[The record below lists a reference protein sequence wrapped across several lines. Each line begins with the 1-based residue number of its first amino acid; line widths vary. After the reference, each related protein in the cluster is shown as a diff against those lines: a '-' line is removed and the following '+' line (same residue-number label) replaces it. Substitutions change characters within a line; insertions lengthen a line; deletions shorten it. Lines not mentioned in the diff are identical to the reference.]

1 MLFEELEAADSLR
14 LLPLAAGEA
23 VRDEGA
29 EGEWEKAADDGR
41 EEAGDTGAARMERRW
56 GSVWG
61 DSGVSNLASEREIED
76 SASSEEQGISTA
88 VWYHQLFLQTKDA
101 NATYQVEVPCLCHW
115 TKYENPTLR
124 ICEWLPVEQG
134 QVCRLTGQL
143 RCGCYVS
150 PV

>member
-1 MLFEELEAADSLR
+1 MRVQKENGKKQQTMAERKLVIQEQHGWREDGNRFEAIREFQIW
-14 LLPLAAGEA
+14 PL
-23 VRDEGA
+23 
-29 EGEWEKAADDGR
+29 
-41 EEAGDTGAARMERRW
+41 
-56 GSVWG
+56 SVKLKTRQAQKNKVFQPLYG
-61 DSGVSNLASEREIED
+61 IVSF
-76 SASSEEQGISTA
+76 
-88 VWYHQLFLQTKDA
+88 FLQTKDA

-134 QVCRLTGQL
+134 QVCRLTGQF